1 MTVQPTLAVDP
12 LDRTCT
18 EVLADDGQSRE
29 RASPT
34 VEGVTISVRQ
44 LSEVPV
50 FVLLGEPGMGKSET
64 MKALAAITQHKS
76 ITVNNFIEV
85 RYENEGG
92 QVFIDALDEARASG
106 DTTVWRELRKSIAQA
121 QLTRFAVADRKS
133 VV

>member
-1 MTVQPTLAVDP
+1 MHHTLVVDP

-34 VEGVTISVRQ
+34 VERVTISVRQ

-64 MKALAAITQHKS
+64 MKALAAITQH
-76 ITVNNFIEV
+76 
-85 RYENEGG
+85 RP
-92 QVFIDALDEARASG
+92 
-106 DTTVWRELRKSIAQA
+106 
-121 QLTRFAVADRKS
+121 
-133 VV
+133 